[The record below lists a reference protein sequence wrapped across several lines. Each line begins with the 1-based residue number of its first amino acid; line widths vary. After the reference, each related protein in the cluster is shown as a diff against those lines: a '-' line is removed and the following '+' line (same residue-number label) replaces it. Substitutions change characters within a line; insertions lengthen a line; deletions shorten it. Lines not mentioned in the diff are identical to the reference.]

1 MQAKDDISGTVKIR
15 CPKGTRLE
23 HTGVLIKLIGCVID
37 YKTGTDVTEF
47 VNEEKDLEKP
57 GVIMGKKVDM

>member
-1 MQAKDDISGTVKIR
+1 M
-15 CPKGTRLE
+15 E